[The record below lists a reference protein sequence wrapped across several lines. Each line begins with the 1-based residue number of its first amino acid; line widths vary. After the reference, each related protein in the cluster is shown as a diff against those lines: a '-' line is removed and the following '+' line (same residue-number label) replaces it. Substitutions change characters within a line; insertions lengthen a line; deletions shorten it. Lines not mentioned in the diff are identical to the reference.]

1 MHTWRK
7 PQGRWSVDALM
18 AVIVNCDTRNV
29 ILLRC
34 TVQLCNTSVAARV
47 TLLLVYRIL
56 LAHPCETV
64 CVQGANRMQCRYPF
78 MKAPRAYPLRVRL
91 AGD

>member
-34 TVQLCNTSVAARV
+34 TVQLCNTSVEGVLHCYWCIAYCLHIRAKPYACKVR
-47 TLLLVYRIL
+47 
-56 LAHPCETV
+56 TV
-64 CVQGANRMQCRYPF
+64 CNVDI
-78 MKAPRAYPLRVRL
+78 PL
-91 AGD
+91 